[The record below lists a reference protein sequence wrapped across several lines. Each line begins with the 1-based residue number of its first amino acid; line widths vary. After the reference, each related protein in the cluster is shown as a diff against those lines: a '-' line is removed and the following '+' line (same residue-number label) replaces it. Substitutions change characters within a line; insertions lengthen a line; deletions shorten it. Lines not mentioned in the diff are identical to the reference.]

1 MAVTSMPLGSA
12 LLVQVQTGVDGS
24 GNPVVRTR
32 RWSNVK
38 AAATDQ
44 DVFDVANVIA
54 GLQAHPVV
62 DIVRQDSEDLE
73 QM

>member
-32 RWSNVK
+32 RWANIK

-54 GLQAHPVV
+54 GLQMHPVV
-62 DIVRQDSEDLE
+62 DIIRQDSEDLE

>member
-44 DVFDVANVIA
+44 DVFDVANAIA

-73 QM
+73 QA